1 MKALPF
7 LVFTAA
13 LLGTAALLAAPP
25 TRYVDA
31 ANPAPSAP
39 YTNWLTAATNIQDA
53 VDAADPGDLVLVANG
68 VYQFGGALAGK
79 SLTSNRVAI
88 LKPIT
93 VQSLN
98 GPAVTTILGS
108 QGNSRLG
115 IPYARCAY
123 LTNGAS
129 LVGFTLTNGAV
140 PVSSSSQGGGAYADS
155 SPLSPSTATLS
166 NCVLTG
172 NSAAHGG
179 GAYGLTLN
187 KCMLVANSASVG
199 GAAFACTLD
208 SCTLSNNT
216 AVGSVPGLPSSGGGG
231 AYRSTLNN
239 CHIVANTASA
249 QGGGAYASK
258 MTNCLVVANQASQG
272 GGVFGGQSINCTI
285 VSNTASLSAGG
296 LSTDGFATSVFN
308 SIVYFNSAPTA
319 PNWQSTTPLSHC
331 CTTPLPVGPANFT
344 NNPALLDPAA
354 ADSRLAPNSP
364 CINAGINSAVNSSTD
379 LDSNPRIAG
388 GTVDI
393 GAYEVQNPAS
403 SISCA
408 WLQRYGMPT
417 DGSADALDPDR
428 DRMTNWQ
435 EWRAGTNPTNAA
447 SFLSISSITV
457 TGLVATLRWQSA
469 SDVTYTLERTTNLLG
484 QTSFFPAQTNLPGK
498 GAQITIAHTN
508 PPAASPAF
516 YRLSVP

>member
-1 MKALPF
+1 MKALPC

-13 LLGTAALLAAPP
+13 LLGTAASLAVP
-25 TRYVDA
+25 TTHYVDA
-31 ANPAPSAP
+31 ANPSPSAP

-68 VYQFGGALAGK
+68 LYQFGGALAGK

-123 LTNGAS
+123 LTNGAF
-129 LVGFTLTNGAV
+129 LIGFTLTNGTV
-140 PVSSSSQGGGAYADS
+140 PFSSGQGGGAYADS
-155 SPLSPSTATLS
+155 SPLSPSTATLW
-166 NCVLTG
+166 NCVIAG

-187 KCMLVANSASVG
+187 NCLLVANSASVG
-199 GAAFACTLD
+199 GAAFACTLN

-216 AVGSVPGLPSSGGGG
+216 AVGSVPLPPSGGGG

-239 CHIVANTASA
+239 CHIVANIASA
-249 QGGGAYASK
+249 EGGGAYASK

-272 GGVFGGQSINCTI
+272 GGVFGCQSINCTI

-296 LSTDGFATSVFN
+296 LSTDGFATSVLN

-319 PNWQSTTPLSHC
+319 PNYQSGTPLSHC
-331 CTTPLPVGPANFT
+331 CTTPLSPGPANFT

-354 ADSRLAPNSP
+354 GDFRLTPSSP
-364 CINAGINSAVNSSTD
+364 CINAGLNSAVINSTD
-379 LDSNPRIAG
+379 LEGDPRIAG

-393 GAYEVQNPAS
+393 GAFELQNPAS
-403 SISCA
+403 SISYA
-408 WLQRYGMPT
+408 WLQRYGMLT
-417 DGSADALDPDR
+417 DGSADALDPDG

-447 SFLSISSITV
+447 SLLSISSITV

-469 SDVTYTLERTTNLLG
+469 SDVTYTLERATNLPD
-484 QTSFFPAQTNLPGK
+484 QAAFFPARTNISGT

-508 PPAASPAF
+508 SPAASPAF